1 MSFPLFLRGM
11 LFALA
16 AFAVTTYFV
25 TQSAWLT
32 LVYTLV
38 CAAIIQFGYFVAIL
52 AMVWA
57 APRKPGSENA
67 SYNAQ
72 KDLAS
77 QGSGDAVG
85 EAEHVS
91 SKTRSQQL

>member
-1 MSFPLFLRGM
+1 M

-25 TQSAWLT
+25 TQSVWT
-32 LVYTLV
+32 TFVYTLA

-57 APRKPGSENA
+57 TPRKPGGESAFRNVK
-67 SYNAQ
+67 
-72 KDLAS
+72 KDRVS

-91 SKTRSQQL
+91 GKTRSQQL